1 DIVSVTQRMYA
12 SFNNLD
18 DATDTALALNNAL
31 LASGASAADA
41 SRGTDQYIQ
50 GLQKGKFELEEWKT
64 LQETMPI
71 GLAKIAES
79 FGMTER
85 ELKAALD
92 SGAVSMDDFNNRM
105 IELGTGT
112 GELAS
117 LAKENSKG
125 IATSLSNLRNTAARG
140 LADILTAFNDLSVEV
155 TGSTIAEHI
164 DNMKVIINAA
174 FKVISNSI

>member
-1 DIVSVTQRMYA
+1 
-12 SFNNLD
+12 
-18 DATDTALALNNAL
+18 
-31 LASGASAADA
+31 
-41 SRGTDQYIQ
+41 
-50 GLQKGKFELEEWKT
+50 
-64 LQETMPI
+64 
-71 GLAKIAES
+71 
-79 FGMTER
+79 MTER

-105 IELGTGT
+105 IELGSGT

-117 LAKENSKG
+117 LKENSG

-164 DNMKVIINAA
+164 DNMKVII
-174 FKVISNSI
+174 KRPLK